1 MWIFMIA
8 CYLLMFINFINLLMT
23 GLAGYFQFDI
33 IGANHVRFALFM
45 ILIFIITETVVMYF
59 FISTGKGIKLAIEK
73 GLGDMALW
81 DREKQ
86 LKMKVFPQLMLTLF
100 LVGTVFVHGGAVDNK
115 MESAWLHGP
124 FFIIAF
130 GHHIWSLIIK
140 NNAFKEQIAI
150 ISELKPDPEQES
162 K

>member
-1 MWIFMIA
+1 
-8 CYLLMFINFINLLMT
+8 
-23 GLAGYFQFDI
+23 
-33 IGANHVRFALFM
+33 
-45 ILIFIITETVVMYF
+45 
-59 FISTGKGIKLAIEK
+59 
-73 GLGDMALW
+73 
-81 DREKQ
+81 
-86 LKMKVFPQLMLTLF
+86 MLTLF